1 MTVLT
6 INYKYGHGCMRLNLD
21 DFIVYGNIT
30 KAKKLVNLMRCYDVA
45 ALEEFKQ
52 YMTDKSKN
60 LLFDMKQFANAA
72 VDAHTR
78 AGELKQ
84 ELDKLL
90 MQRKKYK
97 KNSVQYKTL
106 TEQIKT
112 IRDEVKEWNSLFR
125 SHQASVNKYKR
136 SKELCEKILEIIN

>member
-30 KAKKLVNLMRCYDVA
+30 KAKKLVNLMRCNDTV

-52 YMTDKSKN
+52 YMTDKPKE
-60 LLFDMKQFANAA
+60 LLSDMKQFANAA
-72 VDAHTR
+72 VDAHTK
-78 AGELKQ
+78 AGELKL
-84 ELDKLL
+84 ELYKLL
-90 MQRKKYK
+90 KQRERYK
-97 KNSVQYKTL
+97 KSSVPYKTL
-106 TEQIKT
+106 TEQIKP

-125 SHQASVNKYKR
+125 SHQSSFNKYKR

>member
-21 DFIVYGNIT
+21 DFIVHGNVT
-30 KAKKLVNLMRCYDVA
+30 KAKKLVNLMRCDDVA

-52 YMTDKSKN
+52 YMTDKPKE
-60 LLFDMKQFANAA
+60 LLSDMNQFTNAA

-84 ELDKLL
+84 ELDKLIK
-90 MQRKKYK
+90 RRERYK
-97 KNSVQYKTL
+97 KSSAPYKTL
-106 TEQIKT
+106 TEQIKSV
-112 IRDEVKEWNSLFR
+112 RDEVKEWNGLFR
-125 SHQASVNKYKR
+125 SHQASFNKYKR
-136 SKELCEKILEIIN
+136 SKDLCEKILEIIN